1 VSRLVQTSEA
11 ASLGLHAA
19 VMLAD
24 RPDERHTVPEL
35 ADGLGASEAHLS
47 KVMQTLARAGL
58 VTSTR
63 GPKGGFQLARPASDV
78 SLLDVYEAIEGPVED
93 AACPF
98 GRPICGRHACIF
110 GGFLSEFDAR
120 FRDYMATTTLDQLV
134 ESQEERHACHA
145 ADHQD

>member
-1 VSRLVQTSEA
+1 MSRLVQTSEA

-24 RPDERHTVPEL
+24 QPDERHTVPAL
-35 ADGLGASEAHLS
+35 AEGLGASEAHLS

-63 GPKGGFQLARPASDV
+63 GPKGGFQLARAASDI
-78 SLLDVYEAIEGPVED
+78 SLLDVYEAIEGPVETS
-93 AACPF
+93 ACPF

-110 GGFLSEFDAR
+110 GGFLGEFDVR
-120 FRDYMATTTLDQLV
+120 FRDYLTTTTLDQLV
-134 ESQEERHACHA
+134 LSKEASYACHA